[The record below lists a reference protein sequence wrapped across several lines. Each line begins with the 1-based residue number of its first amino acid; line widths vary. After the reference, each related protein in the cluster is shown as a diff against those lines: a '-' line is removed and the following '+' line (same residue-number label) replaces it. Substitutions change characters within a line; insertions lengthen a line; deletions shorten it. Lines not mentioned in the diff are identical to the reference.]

1 MGYYQF
7 IQTTRH
13 YLLYS
18 ISLILYYLTTPYRLL
33 ASRLRSEKSPEN
45 RKKIF
50 ILVAVLAVTVIAAAF
65 IIGHFFVVQQQQQQ
79 QQQNQQNSAAPDVK
93 FIRFEVDKHEIVVG
107 ETTNVLINVQS
118 SEDMV
123 IDDAKVVMT
132 IEPSGY
138 EPYISISNSPI
149 QLPVFLGK
157 DARAGEVKVSIT
169 ATDSPPAKE
178 AVYGVKGMVFV
189 KDTQTDIKEFP
200 LTIRQ

>member
-7 IQTTRH
+7 IQTTRY

-18 ISLILYYLTTPYRLL
+18 ISFILYYLTAPYRLL

-50 ILVAVLAVTVIAAAF
+50 ILVAILAVTVIAAAF
-65 IIGHFFVVQQQQQQ
+65 IIGQFFVVQQQQQQ
-79 QQQNQQNSAAPDVK
+79 QQNSAAPDVK
-93 FIRFEVDKHEIVVG
+93 FIRFELDKHEIVVR
-107 ETTNVLINVQS
+107 ETANVLINVQS

-123 IDDAKVVMT
+123 IDDAKVVVT
-132 IEPSGY
+132 IDPPGY

-169 ATDSPPAKE
+169 ATASPPAKE

>member
-18 ISLILYYLTTPYRLL
+18 ISFILYYLTAPYRLL
-33 ASRLRSEKSPEN
+33 ASRLRSAKSPEN

-50 ILVAVLAVTVIAAAF
+50 ILVAILAVTVIAAAF

-79 QQQNQQNSAAPDVK
+79 QQQNSAAPDVK
-93 FIRFEVDKHEIVVG
+93 FIRFELDKHKIVVG
-107 ETTNVLINVQS
+107 ETSNVLINVQS

-123 IDDAKVVMT
+123 IDDAKVVVT
-132 IEPSGY
+132 IDPPGY

-169 ATDSPPAKE
+169 ATAPPPAKE

>member
-7 IQTTRH
+7 IQTTRY

-18 ISLILYYLTTPYRLL
+18 ISFILYYLTAPYRLL

-50 ILVAVLAVTVIAAAF
+50 ILVAILAVTVIAAAF
-65 IIGHFFVVQQQQQQ
+65 IIGQFFVVQQQQQQ
-79 QQQNQQNSAAPDVK
+79 QNSAVPDVK
-93 FIRFEVDKHEIVVG
+93 FIRFELDKHEIVVG

-132 IEPSGY
+132 IEPPGY

>member
-7 IQTTRH
+7 IQTTRY

-18 ISLILYYLTTPYRLL
+18 ISFILYYLTAPYRLL
-33 ASRLRSEKSPEN
+33 SSRLRSEKSPEN

-50 ILVAVLAVTVIAAAF
+50 ILVAILAVTVIAAAF
-65 IIGHFFVVQQQQQQ
+65 IIGQFFVVQQQQQQ
-79 QQQNQQNSAAPDVK
+79 QNSAVPDVK
-93 FIRFEVDKHEIVVG
+93 FIRFELDKQEIVVG

-123 IDDAKVVMT
+123 IDDAKVVVT
-132 IEPSGY
+132 IDPTGY

-169 ATDSPPAKE
+169 ATASPPAKE

-189 KDTQTDIKEFP
+189 EDTQTDIKEFP